1 VKGCTGRGGYAA
13 KPDVA
18 AQLTLGLGAGVD
30 QDRVARRSHHEGLA
44 GDDIMP
50 SAASKTAG
58 SIEGKMLV
66 EGGLIMG
73 RQEILRPPPR
83 TFPFNHRIDGD
94 VADPDLPH
102 FVSPT
107 VV

>member
-1 VKGCTGRGGYAA
+1 VKGCAGLGGYAA

-18 AQLTLGLGAGVD
+18 AQLTLGLCAGVG

-50 SAASKTAG
+50 SAASKTSG
-58 SIEGKMLV
+58 HRGQMMV

-83 TFPFNHRIDGD
+83 AFPFNHRIDGD
-94 VADPDLPH
+94 VADPDLLH

-107 VV
+107 AV